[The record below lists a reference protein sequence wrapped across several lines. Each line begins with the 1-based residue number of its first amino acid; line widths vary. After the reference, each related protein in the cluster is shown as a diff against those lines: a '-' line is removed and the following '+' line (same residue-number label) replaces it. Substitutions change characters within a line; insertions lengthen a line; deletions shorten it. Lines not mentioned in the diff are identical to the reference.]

1 MKKFFATFLG
11 IQRVKFFAFLSI
23 FAAGITFG
31 ASSVYANHSV
41 LVEGNCNF
49 APYGHQNGP
58 VPAGTCGDY
67 DGDGRIGLQEDND
80 GDRVFGTLNGAN
92 SMLATA
98 ASNNGTITIVASG
111 TFAESVTITGNI
123 TLQAAF
129 GVEANI
135 DAVLQGDPGTTTR
148 QSHQFGIIVNA
159 PANRY
164 VVIRNI
170 SVRNWVTG
178 IHIDGNSRVLI
189 DNCRFEHNVNYG
201 IEVNEGSRVVV
212 TNSVVVGTGFRLN
225 PVTGDF
231 PTTSTPNP
239 GHGIS
244 FSGASSGIVSFT
256 SVSGSFGAGINKT
269 SSGMV
274 QTFSNTIFDN
284 GIASFQ
290 TSP

>member
-1 MKKFFATFLG
+1 MSSFYAKLQGIKPVRFFAIMTFFVAA
-11 IQRVKFFAFLSI
+11 IAF
-23 FAAGITFG
+23 GTTN
-31 ASSVYANHSV
+31 VYANHSIF
-41 LVEGNCNF
+41 VEGNCNF

-80 GDRVFGTLNGAN
+80 GDRVFGTLIAANG
-92 SMLATA
+92 MLATA
-98 ASNNGTITIVASG
+98 ANNNGTITIVSSG
-111 TFAESVTITGNI
+111 TFAETVTITGNV

-135 DAVLQGDPGTTTR
+135 DAVLQGDPGSNAR
-148 QSHQFGIIVNA
+148 QGQFGIIVNA

-170 SVRNWVTG
+170 SSRNWTSG
-178 IHIDGNSRVLI
+178 IHIDGGSRVLI
-189 DNCRFEHNVNYG
+189 DDCRFEHNTNYG
-201 IEVNEGSRVVV
+201 IEVNEAARVVV

-231 PTTSTPNP
+231 PTTSAPNP

-244 FSGASSGIVSFT
+244 FEDTSSGIVSFT
-256 SVSGSFGAGINKT
+256 TVSGSFGAGINKT
-269 SSGMV
+269 STGMV

-284 GIASFQ
+284 GLPSFQ
-290 TSP
+290 TAP